1 MRKLALTLLAAA
13 VGGAPAALAGEDPM
27 AVPVPVAM
35 WGLEFS
41 HATVVYAA
49 VVALAI
55 FAVCFVWSRGLSKE
69 RPGRGQAFLEMLIRE
84 FDNLT
89 SDGFGTKRRGRVY
102 LPWIITLFIFI
113 WCCNMAGLF
122 PIPEFSIGGFP
133 VPSPAEPTSNVNTTV
148 ALALL
153 FVFMI
158 GHGSAVRYNGLW
170 GYLKDYASPGGLIG
184 LVMLPLN
191 IVGKIAEIVS
201 ISFRLFGNIFGG
213 AVIISVV
220 SGLVYY
226 IGLPVFLYG
235 FFGVFVGTVQA
246 FVFTMLAL
254 TYIASGAAEPAE
266 ENAESAE
273 AEGAPAA
280 A

>member
-1 MRKLALTLLAAA
+1 MGPLA
-13 VGGAPAALAGEDPM
+13 AGEDPL
-27 AVPVPVAM
+27 AAPLPIVM

-41 HATVVYAA
+41 HGTIVYS
-49 VVALAI
+49 ALAALVI
-55 FAVCFVWSRGLSKE
+55 FLVCFWWSRGLSKE
-69 RPGRGQAFLEMLIRE
+69 NPGRAQIFLEMVIRE
-84 FDNLT
+84 FDSLT
-89 SDGFGTKRRGRVY
+89 SDGFGTRRRGRVY
-102 LPWIITLFIFI
+102 LPWIITLFMFI

-122 PIPEFSIGGFP
+122 PLPEYSICGFP
-133 VPSPAEPTSNVNTTV
+133 MPSPAEPTANVNTTV

-153 FVFMI
+153 FVLMI
-158 GHGSAVRYNGLW
+158 GHGSSIRYNGLW
-170 GYLKDYASPGGLIG
+170 GYIKDYASPGGLIG

-191 IVGKIAEIVS
+191 MVGKVAEVVS

-213 AVIISVV
+213 AVIITVV
-220 SGLVYY
+220 SGLVWY

-254 TYIASGAAEPAE
+254 TYIASGAAEAPE
-266 ENAESAE
+266 
-273 AEGAPAA
+273 EGAEPAA